1 MNAPETQPV
10 STEARPATAEA
21 QPAGTETLPVDTR
34 VDLPLMA
41 DERVSL
47 DSWVDFYRETLLL
60 KLDGLDAEQLC
71 RRAVPPSALS
81 PIGILRHLTDVE
93 AYWLREVLL
102 DDEQP
107 DPHCS
112 AENPNGDF
120 DDVDPATALAD
131 IEAYRRELDATRAA
145 QASWTDLDRPAH
157 GLRGDEQVN
166 LRWIL
171 THLIEEYAR
180 HLGHLDLL
188 REAIDGSTGY

>member
-1 MNAPETQPV
+1 M
-10 STEARPATAEA
+10 STPD
-21 QPAGTETLPVDTR
+21 TEPDRSALPVDTR
-34 VDLPLMA
+34 VDLPPMA
-41 DERVSL
+41 GERDSL
-47 DSWVDFYRETLLL
+47 DRWVEFYRETLLL
-60 KLDGLDAEQLC
+60 KIDGLDAEQLC

-102 DDEQP
+102 GEEQP

-112 AENPNGDF
+112 DDNLNGDF
-120 DDVDPATALAD
+120 DDVDPMTALAD
-131 IEAYRRELDATRAA
+131 IEAYRREIDATRAA
-145 QASWTDLDRPAH
+145 QSSWSDLDGPVR
-157 GLRGDEQVN
+157 GLRHGEQVN

-188 REAIDGSTGY
+188 REAIDGRAGY

>member
-1 MNAPETQPV
+1 MNAPDTEAASIPAQPV
-10 STEARPATAEA
+10 DPRREPSAL
-21 QPAGTETLPVDTR
+21 AG
-34 VDLPLMA
+34 
-41 DERVSL
+41 ERDSL
-47 DSWVDFYRETLLL
+47 DLWVDFYRETLLL
-60 KLDGLDAEQLC
+60 KIDGLDAEQLC

-107 DPHCS
+107 DPHCTDD
-112 AENPNGDF
+112 NPNGDF
-120 DDVDPATALAD
+120 DDVDPATAMAD
-131 IEAYRRELDATRAA
+131 IEAYRQELVATRAA
-145 QASWTDLDRPAH
+145 QASWSDLDGPVR
-157 GLRGDEQVN
+157 GLRHGTAVN

-188 REAIDGSTGY
+188 REAIDGRTGY